1 MHRLSA
7 ILTISLIAL
16 ILPSCSNK
24 PGYVISQ
31 KKMVEVLYDIQLA
44 QAIYS
49 DYSRKVDTN
58 EKKQALINDVLYKH
72 KITQAELD
80 SSMLWYSDNI
90 RLYMEIND
98 SVSSRLKKTR
108 DVFNAQINS
117 RKTRTDYDILPPYFY
132 MDGSVP
138 ILSFNIDSTKL
149 KRVNTAM
156 FSWAFDIMGV
166 IPKDTIEVATL
177 YTYKDTI
184 VKNFVSI
191 NNDGYYKLVKPSLPD
206 SLLQDISGYI
216 RLRKESH
223 ANVLVYNIN
232 YVDSTLVSA
241 TDTLQSPIEK
251 EEARNI
257 ESTSRIK
264 ATEIKNI
271 EEVKMDSEVKTIESR

>member
-7 ILTISLIAL
+7 ILTVSLIAL
-16 ILPSCSNK
+16 VLLSCSNR
-24 PGYVISQ
+24 PSDVISQ

-44 QAIYS
+44 QAVYS
-49 DYSRKVDTN
+49 DYSRKIDTN
-58 EKKQALINDVLYKH
+58 DKKQALINDVLDKH
-72 KITQAELD
+72 KITQAQLD

-98 SVSSRLKKTR
+98 SVSNRLKKTR
-108 DVFNAQINS
+108 DAFNAQINS

-166 IPKDTIEVATL
+166 IPKDTIVVATL

-191 NNDGYYKLVKPSLPD
+191 NNDGYYKLLKPELPD

-232 YVDSTLVSA
+232 YVDSTLVST
-241 TDTLQSPIEK
+241 TDTLRSPIERQ
-251 EEARNI
+251 ETINV
-257 ESTSRIK
+257 ESDSRIR
-264 ATEIKNI
+264 ATEIKNV
-271 EEVKMDSEVKTIESR
+271 EEVKMDTELKTIESK